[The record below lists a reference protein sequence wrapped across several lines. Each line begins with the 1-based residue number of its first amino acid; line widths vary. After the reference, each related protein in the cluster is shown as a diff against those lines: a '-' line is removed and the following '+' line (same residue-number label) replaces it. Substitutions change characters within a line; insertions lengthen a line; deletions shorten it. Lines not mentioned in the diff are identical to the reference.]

1 MDESMAFIDVY
12 NKICSVKSKYGI
24 YHKTLFHLHTPA
36 SYDYKL
42 LEGWKPEDFLQVTE
56 NQLVELC
63 LKKKVLPNM

>member
-1 MDESMAFIDVY
+1 MMDESMAFIDVY

-42 LEGWKPEDFLQVTE
+42 LEGWKPEDFY
-56 NQLVELC
+56 
-63 LKKKVLPNM
+63 K